1 MRPSDLTDDS
11 VLGHK
16 IDLAGIRQWDWIRCC
31 GSLEHNLRCDLL
43 VGLVAVLPALV
54 AFLTYGALELPDS
67 AGYISF
73 AEQLRAGT
81 LPSGAAL
88 LTEAPAPISLFRTPG
103 YPALIAVAQSLFG
116 AAWKAT
122 LVLPQIMAHA
132 ALAVTLYRTSVL
144 LRLSQYLAILVAL
157 LPSVGLGLVMQ
168 ISLLTDA
175 ICAALLGFAA
185 LWLVQAALRPSR
197 IALVAAGFA
206 LAGAMLLREATMF
219 IAVVG
224 YGPAVWLASRPEN
237 RLHWFCS
244 VFFPI
249 IVVIALMAGT
259 NYVRCGYPVITTN
272 PQIVM
277 VQALLPLV
285 NQQLPVFDGEDLY
298 DRTARDTL
306 RGREY
311 AKVQELNAKLFL
323 AGLNAAEMAEA
334 ATRRYFRAW
343 WRFPGAMFIATVS
356 RYRDH
361 FLALAFYPTVT
372 LRYLAVYAGLPRP
385 KFTDPARLW
394 KKLLWK
400 GNLSASVAAWLLID
414 LVTRVIGTAM
424 GLAAMAA
431 PFLLINQND
440 DRGRVLLGTWLI
452 CASFLAVYLPVH
464 LDIRYLVPII
474 PLQCLLAAALW
485 DAARS

>member
-1 MRPSDLTDDS
+1 MGPLSLRAAILFDRRIPCLVTKLTWRAF
-11 VLGHK
+11 VMG
-16 IDLAGIRQWDWIRCC
+16 RIRCG
-31 GSLEHNLRCDLL
+31 GSLEHNLRRELL
-43 VGLVAVLPALV
+43 VGLVAALPALV
-54 AFLTYGALELPDS
+54 AFLAFGALEAPDS
-67 AGYISF
+67 AGYISY

-81 LPSGAAL
+81 LPSGPAL
-88 LTEAPAPISLFRTPG
+88 LKEAPAPISLFRTPG
-103 YPALIAVAQSLFG
+103 YPTLIAVTQSLFG
-116 AAWKAT
+116 TAWKAT
-122 LVLPQIMAHA
+122 LVLLQIIAHA
-132 ALAVTLYRTSVL
+132 ALAVTLYRTAVL
-144 LRLSQYLAILVAL
+144 LRLSQSLAILIAL

-185 LWLVQAALRPSR
+185 LWLVQATLRPSQ
-197 IALVAAGFA
+197 IALVAVGIA

-237 RLHWFCS
+237 RLHWVCS
-244 VFFPI
+244 VFLPI
-249 IVVIALMAGT
+249 IVVTVLMAGT
-259 NYVRCGYPVITTN
+259 NYVRSGYPVITTN

-285 NQQLPVFDGEDLY
+285 KQQLPIFDGDDLY
-298 DRTARDTL
+298 DRTAHDTL
-306 RGREY
+306 EGGKY
-311 AKVQELNAKLFL
+311 SMIDDLNRKLFL
-323 AGLNAAEMAEA
+323 AGLTAPEMADA

-394 KKLLWK
+394 KRLLWK

-431 PFLLINQND
+431 PFLLINQSTPIEIIS
-440 DRGRVLLGTWLI
+440 G
-452 CASFLAVYLPVH
+452 LA
-464 LDIRYLVPII
+464 
-474 PLQCLLAAALW
+474 
-485 DAARS
+485 

>member
-1 MRPSDLTDDS
+1 MGR
-11 VLGHK
+11 
-16 IDLAGIRQWDWIRCC
+16 IRCD
-31 GSLEHNLRCDLL
+31 GSLEHNLRRELL
-43 VGLVAVLPALV
+43 VGLVAALPALV
-54 AFLTYGALELPDS
+54 AFLAFGALEAPDS
-67 AGYISF
+67 VGYISY

-81 LPSGAAL
+81 LPSGPAL
-88 LTEAPAPISLFRTPG
+88 LKEAPAPISLFRTPG
-103 YPALIAVAQSLFG
+103 YPTLIAVTQSLFG
-116 AAWKAT
+116 TAWKAT
-122 LVLPQIMAHA
+122 LVLLQIIAHA
-132 ALAVTLYRTSVL
+132 ALAVTLYRTAVL
-144 LRLSQYLAILVAL
+144 LRLSQSLAILIAL

-185 LWLVQAALRPSR
+185 LWLVQATLRPSQ
-197 IALVAAGFA
+197 IALVAVGIA

-249 IVVIALMAGT
+249 LVVTALMAGT
-259 NYVRCGYPVITTN
+259 NYLRSGYPVITTN
-272 PQIVM
+272 PQVVM
-277 VQALLPLV
+277 VQAVLPLV
-285 NQQLPVFDGEDLY
+285 NQQLPIFDGEDLY
-298 DRTARDTL
+298 DRTARNTL

-311 AKVQELNAKLFL
+311 AKIQELNGKLFL

-334 ATRRYFRAW
+334 ATQRYFRAW
-343 WRFPGAMFIATVS
+343 WRFPGAMFIATLS

-394 KKLLWK
+394 KRLLWK

-452 CASFLAVYLPVH
+452 GASLLAVYFPVH
-464 LDIRYLVPII
+464 LDIRYLVPLI
-474 PLQCLLAAALW
+474 PLQCLLAATLW
-485 DAARS
+485 DTLGHRKR